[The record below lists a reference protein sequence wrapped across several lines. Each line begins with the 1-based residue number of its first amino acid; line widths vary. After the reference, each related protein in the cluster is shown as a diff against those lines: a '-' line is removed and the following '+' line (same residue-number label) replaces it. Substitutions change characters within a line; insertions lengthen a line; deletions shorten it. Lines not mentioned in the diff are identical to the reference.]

1 MSRILRRPMFRGGPA
16 SSEGVGITSGLNQG
30 YANGGNVIPK
40 RGLVDGPGGYAG
52 DLIPY
57 QAPNPVI
64 NSAADIEAMAGTGT
78 ATKTGTAA
86 EALESGLMSKFGKK
100 IGRFRNMIPGLPA
113 SYTPAVAPFLIS
125 FEGTRYLSNLA
136 QEEFNKL
143 SQTEK
148 TNFIKYAKQFG
159 EAPQDPM
166 GSITGVGEYTPDS
179 SLPPDYQPP
188 YSSKL
193 SQLKHILFG
202 DVGDYLVG
210 SEKKPTLKED
220 SNLKENLYDQDKS
233 ITKINKVDN
242 SQTLKKDIDTYTK
255 LLMENAGPD
264 KDEYTRQKYLTLAKF
279 GLNLLKPTPVGI
291 KPSLTGSIASAA
303 EKPLEEY
310 GNIAMQQ
317 SKEDRAL
324 RQAAVQLGIQ
334 KNMPGN
340 IAKGIQD
347 LMTMNPNMTAQEAT
361 SIMTTQKNA
370 AALQKEKFNE
380 ITQKEKDISN
390 MAQSDP
396 ALKKL
401 LKLNPNFALD
411 YAKIAVEQGLYPSEL
426 KGLADDYNVNALQP
440 GAVYFK
446 KDKQTGELLPH
457 RFIKGKLYSIREPE
471 FKQKGI

>member
-1 MSRILRRPMFRGGPA
+1 MSRILRRPLFRGGPA
-16 SSEGVGITSGLNQG
+16 SSDGVGITSGLNNPRQG
-30 YANGGNVIPK
+30 YA
-40 RGLVDGPGGYAG
+40 DGPDDQGVQPSIFQNIYDAVNPSSETVLNKLQSNQNQQQYLTPNSSIAQSIY
-52 DLIPY
+52 DALNPSSETIIKRLQQRQEEQKAPIIKT
-57 QAPNPVI
+57 QAYREEQKKI
-64 NSAADIEAMAGTGT
+64 SKDYEA
-78 ATKTGTAA
+78 KIAA
-86 EALESGLMSKFGKK
+86 EKAANERAAL
-100 IGRFRNMIPGLPA
+100 
-113 SYTPAVAPFLIS
+113 Y
-125 FEGTRYLSNLA
+125 
-136 QEEFNKL
+136 NK
-143 SQTEK
+143 QGE
-148 TNFIKYAKQFG
+148 G
-159 EAPQDPM
+159 EAAKIQT
-166 GSITGVGEYTPDS
+166 S
-179 SLPPDYQPP
+179 
-188 YSSKL
+188 
-193 SQLKHILFG
+193 
-202 DVGDYLVG
+202 
-210 SEKKPTLKED
+210 PTLGE
-220 SNLKENLYDQDKS
+220 
-233 ITKINKVDN
+233 
-242 SQTLKKDIDTYTK
+242 DIDTYTK
-255 LLMENAGPD
+255 LLMNNAGPD

-291 KPSLTGSIASAA
+291 KPSLATSLASAA

-310 GNIAMQQ
+310 GNISMQQ

-334 KNMPGN
+334 KHMPGN

-347 LMTMNPNMTAQEAT
+347 LMAMNPNMTVEEAT
-361 SIMTTQKNA
+361 SIITTNKNSA
-370 AALQKEKFNE
+370 AIAREKSNE